1 MLTIWPVLVRLRFLS
16 LSGLWDVMNSANA
29 VAYVRHCLLQH
40 NDIQRAATE
49 LVAQA
54 LRQHTTDNVSV
65 ILIGF
70 MRTLQHPQE
79 EDGETRVIVPRPAAP
94 RGAGGRREP
103 RVQVP
108 PRPARLQL
116 RGHLHSAILNALSKA
131 TEPTPKAQ
139 PNDPD
144 EDQTP
149 SAAATAA
156 AAPEEEEQKKERSE
170 EG

>member
-1 MLTIWPVLVRLRFLS
+1 
-16 LSGLWDVMNSANA
+16 MNSANA

-40 NDIQRAATE
+40 NDIQRAASE

-65 ILIGF
+65 ILVGF
-70 MRTLQHPQE
+70 LRTLQYPQE

-103 RVQVP
+103 RVHVP

-116 RGHLHSAILNALSKA
+116 RGHLHSAILNALSVA
-131 TEPTPKAQ
+131 TEPTPKLAPTAAEHEPDDEHAHTHAQ
-139 PNDPD
+139 PDK
-144 EDQTP
+144 Q
-149 SAAATAA
+149 
-156 AAPEEEEQKKERSE
+156 EEHKKEQRSE
-170 EG
+170 G